1 MPTVS
6 EEEWNEDQM
15 VWLTYRQIL
24 AVALILNEV
33 QRHAPEDFSVAPELL
48 KESAGAKAK
57 LWAEVKPL
65 LLPEEI
71 ETTELEK

>member
-1 MPTVS
+1 MPMVS

-33 QRHAPEDFSVAPELL
+33 QRCAPEDFSVAPELL
-48 KESAGAKAK
+48 KEISGVKVK

-65 LLPEEI
+65 LLPEEVKLS
-71 ETTELEK
+71 ELED